1 MNFRC
6 IIYIVRDKLQV
17 EKKALNSKIDEETDE
32 RRKENG
38 LLRNHMTKERE
49 DMRNQLESDTSM
61 VLKQLE
67 KGKLY

>member
-6 IIYIVRDKLQV
+6 IIYFVRDKLQV